1 MTANI
6 SLIESV
12 VYVTCDIPEEYSD
25 ISCVLVYREYGN
37 KTLVVEEYSN
47 NDEFSIH
54 IPVNKSGG
62 IYTFAVFGKNGSII
76 DEMPTT
82 TVTYMV
88 NAPMATL
95 SPTTSM
101 PHPTVAGPGM
111 YLIMIL
117 LSDCYSIYGI
127 MLST

>member
-25 ISCVLVYREYGN
+25 ILSCVLVYREDGN

-47 NDEFSIH
+47 NDEFPIH

-82 TVTYMV
+82 TVTCMV

-111 YLIMIL
+111 YLMMIL
-117 LSDCYSIYGI
+117 LSDCIYGI